1 MRTWVRCLTVVIS
14 GILSSNTQ
22 ATAEHLTCR
31 GTVKFGSLDS
41 AIGDCGFITDSAVGK
56 AILGLCSG
64 GSRCIVD
71 AEVTR
76 DFIDRVFA
84 VRLEE
89 PSQNEVNP
97 VKISGFRMPSN
108 QIHCM
113 IVTNEGNS
121 EPNGINC
128 EINQTFVRT
137 PVRPRPPD
145 CEYDWGH
152 SFELGNDSNAD
163 LACVSDSVRSDDSPV
178 LTYGSSIK
186 AGKIVCS
193 SEESGLTCKN
203 ARGHGFFL
211 SRRGQKIF

>member
-1 MRTWVRCLTVVIS
+1 MRTWVHCLTVVIS
-14 GILSSNTQ
+14 GILCSNTQ
-22 ATAEHLTCR
+22 ANAERFTCR
-31 GTVKFGSLDS
+31 GAVKFGSLDS
-41 AIGDCGFITDSAVGK
+41 AIGDCGFITDSTVGK

-71 AEVTR
+71 AEVTG

-89 PSQNEVNP
+89 PNQNEVNP

-113 IVTNEGNS
+113 VVTNEENN

-128 EINQTFVRT
+128 EINKTFVRT
-137 PVRPRPPD
+137 PVRPRPSD
-145 CEYDWGH
+145 CEYDWGQ
-152 SFELGNDSNAD
+152 SFELGNDGDAD

-203 ARGHGFFL
+203 MRGHGFFL